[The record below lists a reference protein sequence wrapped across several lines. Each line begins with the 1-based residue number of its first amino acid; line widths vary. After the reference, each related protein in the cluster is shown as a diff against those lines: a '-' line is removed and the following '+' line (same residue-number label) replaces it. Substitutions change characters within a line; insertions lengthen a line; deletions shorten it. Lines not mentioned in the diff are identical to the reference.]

1 MHQVRPQGRYDST
14 SRLGRCGCWLLCRF
28 RSVAS
33 WARPTGNQSFFGLS
47 VFLTLERLSIPDRL
61 SVLGSLR
68 SPIGRFSF
76 SDRVSMPLRRS
87 FLPRRSLPDR
97 FSPSPMCILL
107 SQTNRKHG
115 GQPNQSGRRS
125 IPAHRRRLP
134 AAAFGK
140 LLAPLPLGRLWPSYL
155 DCLKLAIHKF
165 KTLTD

>member
-47 VFLTLERLSIPDRL
+47 LFLTLERLSIPDRL

-76 SDRVSMPLRRS
+76 SDRVSMPLRRC

-134 AAAFGK
+134 AAAFGQ
-140 LLAPLPLGRLWPSYL
+140 LLAPLPLGRLFRPRRPSFMEK
-155 DCLKLAIHKF
+155 CP
-165 KTLTD
+165 